1 MTGLDLWSKEGAFN
15 TLGLAHTGGMCKP
28 AYSCLVTEFGTR
40 KNHVHQ
46 LNNDYPPHNGFKLQ
60 KPAKNQIKKKFVNL
74 TNFEYEA
81 HTLTGNGSHVNLMKF
96 AWNNLLNHINL
107 SYFCRV
113 LAIQNHCA
121 PVDGRPDQN
130 TEQPQRPQYGPQ
142 YPSAGFGTSFILA
155 HEIGH
160 SLGMRHD
167 DHQGCTKV

>member
-1 MTGLDLWSKEGAFN
+1 MESFCRYQEALNDPNENSEGHWDLAIFMTGLDLWSKEGAFN

-46 LNNDYPPHNGFKLQ
+46 LNNDYSPRPP
-60 KPAKNQIKKKFVNL
+60 
-74 TNFEYEA
+74 
-81 HTLTGNGSHVNLMKF
+81 
-96 AWNNLLNHINL
+96 
-107 SYFCRV
+107 
-113 LAIQNHCA
+113 

-167 DHQGCTKV
+167 DHQGCHKV